1 MSHDS
6 IIPCAVLTVSD
17 RGAAGES
24 EDRSGPLLVRML
36 EEQLAG
42 AKVVATAIVPD
53 DIEGIQAFI
62 REWADEQ
69 QVALILTTGGTGFA
83 PRDQTPEAV
92 RPLLEREAPG
102 LVVAMLSASLKITPY
117 AMLSRPVAGMR
128 GQTLIV
134 TLPGSPKGASENLQT
149 VLPAL
154 PHGLGLLSQVKE
166 ESKQVAH
173 QKANIS

>member
-1 MSHDS
+1 MSLKS
-6 IIPCAVLTVSD
+6 ISCAVLTVSD
-17 RGAAGES
+17 RGAAGET

-42 AKVVATAIVPD
+42 AQVVNTAIVAD
-53 DIEGIQAFI
+53 EIEQIQAFI
-62 REWADEQ
+62 RRWADEQ
-69 QVALILTTGGTGFA
+69 QIALILTTGGTGFA

-134 TLPGSPKGASENLQT
+134 TLPGSPKGATENLQT
-149 VLPAL
+149 ILPAL
-154 PHGLGLLSQVKE
+154 PHGLGLLSQVKA
-166 ESKQVAH
+166 ESKVVAH